1 MSITVEFFGI
11 PRLRAGVASVTI
23 EADTVNEA
31 LHNVSQLLPDWA
43 EHCLEEGN
51 LKPEYLMNINGVQ
64 FCKDENEKMESGDS
78 LLIFSAD
85 VGG

>member
-1 MSITVEFFGI
+1 MSITVEFFGV
-11 PRLRAGVASVTI
+11 PRLRAGIASVTL
-23 EADTVNEA
+23 EAGTVKEA
-31 LHNVSQLLPDWA
+31 LLKSSQLLPDWA
-43 EHCLEEGN
+43 DHCLEEGN
-51 LKPEYLMNINGVQ
+51 LKPEYLMNINGIH